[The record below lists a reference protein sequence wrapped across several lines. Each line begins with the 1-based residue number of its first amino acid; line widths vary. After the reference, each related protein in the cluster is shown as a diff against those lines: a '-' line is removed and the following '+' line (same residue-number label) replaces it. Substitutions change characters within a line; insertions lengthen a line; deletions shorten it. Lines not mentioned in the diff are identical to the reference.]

1 MEVIEESALM
11 LRATTC
17 RGKNNGAWA
26 WNLLTR
32 RCREREDRRRWC

>member
-1 MEVIEESALM
+1 VIEESALM
-11 LRATTC
+11 LRNAV

-32 RCREREDRRRWC
+32 RSFATRRRRLAG

>member
-1 MEVIEESALM
+1 VIEESALM
-11 LRATTC
+11 LRNAV